1 MTQTSITL
9 PNDVML
15 GGVKELLAEGRQVVI
30 MTKGVSMLPF
40 ILGKRDSVVLEK
52 RPTVAPGDIA
62 LAEIAPG
69 HYVLHRVREASDDAV
84 LLQGDGNYRG
94 QERCRPES
102 IAGTVVAIQTPGKPD
117 RNPYAPAEMRR
128 WRRWAGLPAI
138 VRRYYLAFYRRIK
151 HITI

>member
-1 MTQTSITL
+1 MTPTSITL

-40 ILGKRDSVVLEK
+40 IVGKRDSVVLEK
-52 RPTVAPGDIA
+52 HPSVAPGEIA

-69 HYVLHRVREASDDAV
+69 HYVLHRVREVSDDAV
-84 LLQGDGNYRG
+84 VLQGDGNCRG
-94 QERCRPES
+94 QERCRPEN
-102 IAGTVVAIQTPGKPD
+102 IAGTVVAIQIPGKPD
-117 RNPYAPAEMRR
+117 RNPLAPAEMRR
-128 WRRWAGLPAI
+128 WHRWAGLPAI
-138 VRRYYLAFYRRIK
+138 IRRYYLAFYRRIK

>member
-1 MTQTSITL
+1 MKPTSITL

-40 ILGKRDSVVLEK
+40 IVGKRDSVVLEK
-52 RPTVAPGDIA
+52 RPSVAPGDIA
-62 LAEIAPG
+62 LAEIAQG
-69 HYVLHRVREASDDAV
+69 HYVLHRVREVSESAV
-84 LLQGDGNYRG
+84 TLQGDGNYRG
-94 QERCRPES
+94 QEKCRLEN
-102 IAGTVVAIQTPGKPD
+102 IAGTVVAVQTPGKPD
-117 RNPYAPAEMRR
+117 RDPYAAAEMRR
-128 WRRWAGLPAI
+128 WRCWVGIPAI

>member
-1 MTQTSITL
+1 MKPTSITL

-40 ILGKRDSVVLEK
+40 IVGKRDSVVLEK

-69 HYVLHRVREASDDAV
+69 HYVLHRVRSVEGERV
-84 LLQGDGNYRG
+84 TLQGDGNYRG
-94 QERCRPES
+94 QEHCTLDN
-102 IAGTVVAIQTPGKPD
+102 IAGTVVAVQTPGKRD
-117 RNPYAPAEMRR
+117 RDPFAPAEKRR
-128 WRRWAGLPAI
+128 WRRWAALPAL

>member
-1 MTQTSITL
+1 MKSTSITL

-40 ILGKRDSVVLEK
+40 IVGKRDSVVLEK
-52 RPTVAPGDIA
+52 RASVAPGDIA

-69 HYVLHRVREASDDAV
+69 HYVLHRVREVSDDGV
-84 LLQGDGNYRG
+84 VLQGDGNYRG
-94 QERCRPES
+94 QEKCRPEN
-102 IAGTVVAIQTPGKPD
+102 IAGTVVAVQTPGKPD
-117 RNPYAPAEMRR
+117 RDPYAAAEMRR
-128 WRRWAGLPAI
+128 WRRWTRIPAI
-138 VRRYYLAFYRRIK
+138 VRRYYLAFFRRIK

>member
-30 MTKGVSMLPF
+30 MTKGLSMLPF
-40 ILGKRDSVVLEK
+40 IVGKRDSVVLEK
-52 RPTVAPGDIA
+52 RPSVAPGDIV

-69 HYVLHRVREASDDAV
+69 HYVLHRVREVSDDAV
-84 LLQGDGNYRG
+84 VLQGDGNYRG
-94 QERCRPES
+94 QERCKLNN

-117 RNPYAPAEMRR
+117 CDPFAPAEMRR

>member
-1 MTQTSITL
+1 MTPTSITL

-40 ILGKRDSVVLEK
+40 IVGRRDSVVLER
-52 RPTVAPGDIA
+52 RPSVAPGDIA

-69 HYVLHRVREASDDAV
+69 HYVLHRVRSVEGECV
-84 LLQGDGNYRG
+84 TLRGDGNYRG
-94 QERCRPES
+94 QERCLLGD

-117 RNPYAPAEMRR
+117 RNPFAPAEMRR
-128 WRRWAGLPAI
+128 WRRWAGMPAV

>member
-1 MTQTSITL
+1 MTTTSITL

-40 ILGKRDSVVLEK
+40 IVGKRDSVVLEK
-52 RPTVAPGDIA
+52 RPAVAPGDIA

-69 HYVLHRVREASDDAV
+69 HYVLHRVRKVSGDKIT
-84 LLQGDGNYRG
+84 LQGDGNYRG
-94 QERCRPES
+94 QEHCAAGN
-102 IAGTVVAIQTPGKPD
+102 IAGTVVAVQTPGKPD
-117 RNPYAPAEMRR
+117 RDPFAPAEMRR
-128 WRRWAGLPAI
+128 WRRWAALPAI

>member
-40 ILGKRDSVVLEK
+40 IVGKRDSVVLEK
-52 RPTVAPGDIA
+52 RPSVAPGDIA

-69 HYVLHRVREASDDAV
+69 HYVLHRVREVSDDAV

-94 QERCRPES
+94 QEKCKPEN
-102 IAGTVVAIQTPGKPD
+102 IAGTVVAIQTPGKSD
-117 RNPYAPAEMRR
+117 RDPYAPAEMRR
-128 WRRWAGLPAI
+128 WRRWVGIPAI
-138 VRRYYLAFYRRIK
+138 ARRYYLAFYRRIK

>member
-1 MTQTSITL
+1 MKPTSITL

-15 GGVKELLAEGRQVVI
+15 GGVKELLSEGRQVVI

-40 ILGKRDSVVLEK
+40 IVGKRDSVVLEK
-52 RPTVAPGDIA
+52 RPLVAPGDIA

-69 HYVLHRVREASDDAV
+69 HYVLHRVREVSEDAV
-84 LLQGDGNYRG
+84 VLQGDGNYRG
-94 QERCRPES
+94 QERCRPEN
-102 IAGTVVAIQTPGKPD
+102 IAGTVVAVQTPGKPD
-117 RNPYAPAEMRR
+117 RDPYAAAEMRR
-128 WRRWAGLPAI
+128 WRRWIRIPAI